1 MDGCAA
7 HPGALNTLSQ
17 NMGIKNIPG
26 KKKKEGE
33 NYAHIVHIV
42 YMGEKQHHD
51 PEVVTC
57 LHHDML
63 ASVVGSKE
71 AATDAM
77 VYSYKHGFSG
87 FAAKFTESQVK
98 KIADFPGVIRVIPNQ
113 FHSLQTTRSWDY
125 LGLSPNSPNNLLKDT
140 NLGDGII
147 IGLLDTVL
155 ETLIRQRSLQMVT
168 GIWPE
173 SEVFNDEDLGPI
185 PSQWKGQCVSGKQ
198 FNAST
203 ACNKIT
209 LMDSP
214 DFMSPRDVVGHGTH
228 TSTIAGGSFVYNASY
243 KGIGLG
249 IVRGGAPR
257 ARLAMYKVCWNVPRG
272 QCSNADLLKA
282 FDDAIHDGVDVI
294 SVSLGTQL
302 PLFSEVDDRDAISI
316 GSFHAVT
323 KGIPVVCG
331 AANEGPSAYTV
342 ENTAPWILTV
352 AASTIDR
359 SFPTNITLGN
369 NLTILGQALFAG
381 TEVDFTGL
389 VYPENPGLIPSL
401 AGVCEALLLN
411 NTPVAGNV
419 VLCFTSVARRTPV
432 ALAVSSVK
440 AAGGVG
446 VIVAKSPGDVLGP
459 CSSDFPCIEVDYE
472 LGTQILLYIRSTS
485 SPVVKLNPSMTLVG
499 KPVSTKVAAFSSRG
513 PNSISPAILKP
524 DIAAP
529 GVSILAASAPFD
541 PYMNGGFALHSG
553 TSMATPH
560 VSGVVAH
567 LKALH
572 SSWSPAAIRSAIV
585 TTAWRTDP
593 FGEPIFAEG
602 SPQKLADP
610 FDYGGGIVN
619 PNKAADPG
627 LVYDLV
633 VNDYILYL
641 CAVGYNNSEI
651 SQLVGHSTT
660 CSSTKPSVLDVN
672 LPSITVP
679 NLRENITLTRSVTN
693 VGPVNSTYKARISPP
708 WGISV
713 AVSPETLVF
722 NSNIETISFTV
733 EVSTIH
739 EVNTGT
745 TSAASLGLMNWG
757 INGTCA
763 GKNYS
768 LVVLVLILIQHHLYI
783 VVDAT
788 CKDCK
793 AFDKR
798 TFQVHIVYLGEKKHE
813 DPEFTKNFHHKML
826 TNLLGSKEAAYN
838 SILYSYKHG
847 FSGFAARLTE
857 SQVETIAE
865 FPGVLQVIPNR
876 VHKLQTTRSWDFIE
890 NHQHSPENHLR
901 RSMGKGTIIGVI
913 DSGVWPESESYNDE
927 GMDPIPSHWKGICQL
942 GELFNSTN
950 CNKKLIGAL
959 WFVKGALDEFKTLD
973 KTDRVDFL
981 SPRDGIGHGTHTAS
995 TAAGYFVKRTNY
1007 RGLASGLARGGAPL
1021 AHLAIYKVCW
1031 TNRGCTDAD
1040 LLKAFDKA
1048 IHDGVDIL
1056 SLSVGNDVPLFSYV
1070 DLRDTI
1076 AIGDYR
1082 LTVVCSAG
1090 NDGPISQTIVN
1101 TAPWLITVAATKIDR
1116 AFPAAITLGNNQTL
1130 WGQSIDIGKHN
1141 HGFSGLTY
1149 SERIAIDSTDES
1161 AKDCQSGR
1169 LNATLASGKIVL
1181 CFSTSDEQDIV
1192 SASATV
1198 KKAGGIGLIYAEFP
1212 NDGLES
1218 CKIPCIKVDYTVGTQ
1233 ILLYIRKARYPI
1245 GKLSDPITVVGKW
1258 VSPQVATFSSRGP
1271 SSMTPTVLK
1280 PDIAAPG
1287 VDILAAFRP
1296 HEKKQSNGYALRSGT
1311 SMACPHVTG
1320 IVALIK
1326 SVHQDWSPAA
1336 IKSALVTTGK
1346 SNQTLYFTSKTEI
1359 HPHLTYTDHS
1369 TSTSM
1374 QIAASQTGTDG
1385 TSISAQGQ
1393 TRKEADPFDIGGGHV
1408 DPNKAMDPGLIYN
1421 ATTNDYIQFLC
1432 SLGYSTASLTRLTNT
1447 TINCIT
1453 NPHARNLNLPSIT
1466 IPNLKR
1472 TSTVTRTVTNVGKI
1486 DSKYRVMVQA
1496 PPGVEMTVKP
1506 QTLSF
1511 NITTQILSYKVT
1523 FFSTQKVNGGYKFG
1537 SLTWTDGEHDVRIP
1551 IAIRVTAFESYAHVQ
1566 ISGRVFRSD
1575 FRRFSII
1582 PAHATPFFFPSVIL
1596 DLPRWCW
1603 NEEEGRRDRDQ
1614 RSTMIGREA
1623 LSEIAAQISDRD
1635 LSGLLLHSNTVG
1647 RGLRSRRGE
1656 ETALPVLEW

>member
-1 MDGCAA
+1 MGS
-7 HPGALNTLSQ
+7 LLMKKKSQKVKLFVTFNLFFILYSQ
-17 NMGIKNIPG
+17 NSIIRTVDAKS
-26 KKKKEGE
+26 K
-33 NYAHIVHIV
+33 VHIV
-42 YMGEKQHHD
+42 YMGEKHHHD

-98 KIADFPGVIRVIPNQ
+98 KIADYPGVIRVIPNQ

-125 LGLSPNSPNNLLKDT
+125 LGLSPNSPNNLLNDT

-147 IGLLDTVL
+147 IGLLDT
-155 ETLIRQRSLQMVT
+155 

-173 SEVFNDEDLGPI
+173 SEVFHDEDLGPI
-185 PSQWKGQCVSGKQ
+185 PSQWKGQCVSGQQ

-203 ACNKIT
+203 ACNNKLIGAKYYIDGFLAENQQPFNT
-209 LMDSP
+209 TDSP

-282 FDDAIHDGVDVI
+282 FDDAIDDGVDVI

-331 AANEGPSAYTV
+331 TANEGPSAYTV

-359 SFPTNITLGN
+359 SFPTYITLGN

-560 VSGVVAH
+560 VSGIVAL

-627 LVYDLV
+627 LVYDLG

-651 SQLVGHSTT
+651 SKLVGNST

-739 EVNTGT
+739 EVNTG
-745 TSAASLGLMNWG
+745 
-757 INGTCA
+757 
-763 GKNYS
+763 Y
-768 LVVLVLILIQHHLYI
+768 Y
-783 VVDAT
+783 
-788 CKDCK
+788 
-793 AFDKR
+793 
-798 TFQVHIVYLGEKKHE
+798 
-813 DPEFTKNFHHKML
+813 
-826 TNLLGSKEAAYN
+826 
-838 SILYSYKHG
+838 
-847 FSGFAARLTE
+847 
-857 SQVETIAE
+857 
-865 FPGVLQVIPNR
+865 
-876 VHKLQTTRSWDFIE
+876 
-890 NHQHSPENHLR
+890 
-901 RSMGKGTIIGVI
+901 
-913 DSGVWPESESYNDE
+913 
-927 GMDPIPSHWKGICQL
+927 
-942 GELFNSTN
+942 
-950 CNKKLIGAL
+950 
-959 WFVKGALDEFKTLD
+959 
-973 KTDRVDFL
+973 
-981 SPRDGIGHGTHTAS
+981 
-995 TAAGYFVKRTNY
+995 
-1007 RGLASGLARGGAPL
+1007 
-1021 AHLAIYKVCW
+1021 
-1031 TNRGCTDAD
+1031 
-1040 LLKAFDKA
+1040 
-1048 IHDGVDIL
+1048 
-1056 SLSVGNDVPLFSYV
+1056 
-1070 DLRDTI
+1070 
-1076 AIGDYR
+1076 
-1082 LTVVCSAG
+1082 
-1090 NDGPISQTIVN
+1090 
-1101 TAPWLITVAATKIDR
+1101 
-1116 AFPAAITLGNNQTL
+1116 
-1130 WGQSIDIGKHN
+1130 
-1141 HGFSGLTY
+1141 
-1149 SERIAIDSTDES
+1149 
-1161 AKDCQSGR
+1161 
-1169 LNATLASGKIVL
+1169 
-1181 CFSTSDEQDIV
+1181 
-1192 SASATV
+1192 
-1198 KKAGGIGLIYAEFP
+1198 
-1212 NDGLES
+1212 
-1218 CKIPCIKVDYTVGTQ
+1218 
-1233 ILLYIRKARYPI
+1233 
-1245 GKLSDPITVVGKW
+1245 
-1258 VSPQVATFSSRGP
+1258 
-1271 SSMTPTVLK
+1271 
-1280 PDIAAPG
+1280 
-1287 VDILAAFRP
+1287 
-1296 HEKKQSNGYALRSGT
+1296 
-1311 SMACPHVTG
+1311 
-1320 IVALIK
+1320 
-1326 SVHQDWSPAA
+1326 
-1336 IKSALVTTGK
+1336 
-1346 SNQTLYFTSKTEI
+1346 
-1359 HPHLTYTDHS
+1359 
-1369 TSTSM
+1369 
-1374 QIAASQTGTDG
+1374 
-1385 TSISAQGQ
+1385 
-1393 TRKEADPFDIGGGHV
+1393 
-1408 DPNKAMDPGLIYN
+1408 
-1421 ATTNDYIQFLC
+1421 
-1432 SLGYSTASLTRLTNT
+1432 
-1447 TINCIT
+1447 
-1453 NPHARNLNLPSIT
+1453 
-1466 IPNLKR
+1466 
-1472 TSTVTRTVTNVGKI
+1472 
-1486 DSKYRVMVQA
+1486 
-1496 PPGVEMTVKP
+1496 
-1506 QTLSF
+1506 
-1511 NITTQILSYKVT
+1511 
-1523 FFSTQKVNGGYKFG
+1523 FG
-1537 SLTWTDGEHDVRIP
+1537 SLAWTDEWGHVVTIP
-1551 IAIRVTAFESYAHVQ
+1551 ISVRTLIIRYYAD
-1566 ISGRVFRSD
+1566 G
-1575 FRRFSII
+1575 
-1582 PAHATPFFFPSVIL
+1582 
-1596 DLPRWCW
+1596 
-1603 NEEEGRRDRDQ
+1603 N
-1614 RSTMIGREA
+1614 
-1623 LSEIAAQISDRD
+1623 
-1635 LSGLLLHSNTVG
+1635 
-1647 RGLRSRRGE
+1647 
-1656 ETALPVLEW
+1656 